1 MSRLSL
7 LLIAKG
13 FMREVQRIWRATT
26 CDSLPLPCE
35 YFDLIYGTST
45 GGSIPIMPSREKFFS
60 QNLRLVSS
68 SIAAAIC

>member
-1 MSRLSL
+1 VRRLSL

-35 YFDLIYGTST
+35 YFDLIYG
-45 GGSIPIMPSREKFFS
+45 GSIPIMPSREKFFS